1 MMKYLLTF
9 CLLMPFISSA
19 QENKQKRPSWSQG
32 LPERQTSLKPT
43 DAMLSKPQ
51 TTDPVI
57 DSPDANTF
65 DQPVAPELEVGLVT
79 EAIVVPQPSIE
90 LVTEPV
96 APAVTSRREA
106 REQYYSNN
114 GGEVANNEP
123 NPLLADYSWKV
134 LKTTPIEVPEQFS
147 DNESLK
153 LKIQINPRGRVTR
166 VTVAEADVPALLL
179 EKAERSIMQWKFEPP
194 KKIGIK
200 ENISRTFTIDIQTE
214 A

>member
-1 MMKYLLTF
+1 MMKNVLIF

-32 LPERQTSLKPT
+32 LPERQSALKPT
-43 DAMLSKPQ
+43 DTMLSKPK
-51 TTDPVI
+51 TTDAVI
-57 DSPDANTF
+57 DTPDANTF
-65 DQPVAPELEVGLVT
+65 DEPATPTLDVGLVT
-79 EAIVVPQPSIE
+79 EPIVVPQPSIE
-90 LVTEPV
+90 LVTEP
-96 APAVTSRREA
+96 AKPAVTSRREA

-114 GGEVANNEP
+114 DAEAESTEP
-123 NPLLADYSWKV
+123 SPLVADYSWKV

-179 EKAERSIMQWKFEPP
+179 QQAEKSIMQWKFEPP
-194 KKIGIK
+194 RKIGIK
-200 ENISRTFTIDIQTE
+200 QNISRTFTIDIQTE